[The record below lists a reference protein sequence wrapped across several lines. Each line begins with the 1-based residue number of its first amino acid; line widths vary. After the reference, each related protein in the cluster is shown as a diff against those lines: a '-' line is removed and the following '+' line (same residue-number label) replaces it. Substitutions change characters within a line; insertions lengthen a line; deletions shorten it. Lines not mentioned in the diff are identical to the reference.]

1 MKKALVAIATAL
13 CAAALFA
20 GGVAASGDG
29 GTVVDSGFACAV
41 FDGNGIL
48 FITTDSTLTE
58 FGSKAM
64 LRCCREPAPCTPRDC
79 L

>member
-41 FDGNGIL
+41 FDGNGVPVHHDRL
-48 FITTDSTLTE
+48 DSDRVRP
-58 FGSKAM
+58 KAM
-64 LRCCREPAPCTPRDC
+64 LRCREPAPCTPRDC

>member
-41 FDGNGIL
+41 FDGNGIPVHHDRL
-48 FITTDSTLTE
+48 DSDRVRLQGRAAVPGNRRT
-58 FGSKAM
+58 
-64 LRCCREPAPCTPRDC
+64 CTPRDC

>member
-41 FDGNGIL
+41 FDGNGSCSSRPTRPDRVRL
-48 FITTDSTLTE
+48 QGRAALP
-58 FGSKAM
+58 GN
-64 LRCCREPAPCTPRDC
+64 RRPCTPRDC